1 MALAVFSS
9 PSAMPLLLVDSSH
22 ARALSASTMVEN
34 DRLFSKALF
43 LMCSSYGR
51 TRR

>member
-1 MALAVFSS
+1 MAFAVLSR
-9 PSAMPLLLVDSSH
+9 PKAMPLDLVDSSH
-22 ARALSASTMVEN
+22 ARAGWASTMVAN

-43 LMCSSYGR
+43 LRCSSYGR